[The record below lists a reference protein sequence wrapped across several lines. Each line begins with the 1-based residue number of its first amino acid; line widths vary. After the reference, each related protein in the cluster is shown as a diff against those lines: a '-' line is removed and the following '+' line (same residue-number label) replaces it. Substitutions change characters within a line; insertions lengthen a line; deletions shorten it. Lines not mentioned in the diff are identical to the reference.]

1 MVKKKTKRQTKSQ
14 TKSVRTLNSRSNSRS
29 QAVNKN
35 SLPRTIFDI
44 ALILIIVGLFA
55 YVIFMPS
62 SRSINSV
69 NFESI
74 KEGLVNCSVY
84 NLTQGNETLHL
95 ITAECV
101 MPYYQLGV
109 NNGFTYAIVSI
120 MNKTQNCS
128 IVPLYYQNYT
138 VRVVDVA
145 CLQTQSQE

>member
-1 MVKKKTKRQTKSQ
+1 MVKKKTKRQ
-14 TKSVRTLNSRSNSRS
+14 TKSVRTLNSRSNSRT
-29 QAVNKN
+29 QAVSN
-35 SLPRTIFDI
+35 SGFPRTIFETI
-44 ALILIIVGLFA
+44 LVLIIVSLVA

-62 SRSINSV
+62 PKSSNGI

-145 CLQTQSQE
+145 CLQT